1 MLSAPLNRG
10 CVVSRAVSRGVAC
23 ELVLVLLWAAGSL
36 RSVSVGEC
44 VCCRKLVLEPAP
56 DWDRLI
62 D

>member
-1 MLSAPLNRG
+1 
-10 CVVSRAVSRGVAC
+10 
-23 ELVLVLLWAAGSL
+23 VLVLLGAAGSL